1 MIQDLKDK
9 QERARLLAEE
19 LEKLPKNINRNLYTA
34 RIMDI
39 IGSINK
45 QNRDIDKITLD
56 IRHIQKDINLNAAT
70 LSRSDGAAEELIYGE
85 ASKPKCDPAVVETY
99 RGLTTLRANFD
110 GLTETV
116 TEIGLQ
122 EKHIQDLGVKIE
134 QEMSR
139 VTRNNFDRINCD
151 LQAVK
156 KENMAMV
163 QQLKAAAA

>member
-45 QNRDIDKITLD
+45 QNRDMDKITLD
-56 IRHIQKDINLNAAT
+56 IRHIQKDINLTAAT

-110 GLTETV
+110 ELTETV
-116 TEIGLQ
+116 TEMGLQ
-122 EKHIQDLGVKIE
+122 EKHIQDLEVKIE

-139 VTRNNFDRINCD
+139 VTRNNFDRINSD

-156 KENMAMV
+156 KENVAMV